1 MTTLDNAQAV
11 VEHMTGLGNAVQAR
25 HLMRFFKTGPGDYG
39 CGDKFLG
46 LTVPETRAVVSKCKS
61 LELNEIAKLLH
72 SPWHEVRLCG
82 LIVLVE

>member
-11 VEHMTGLGNAVQAR
+11 IDYMSGLGNAVQAR

-39 CGDKFLG
+39 YGDKFLG

-61 LELNEIAKLLH
+61 LELNEIAKLSH
-72 SPWHEVRLCG
+72 SPLHEVSLCG
-82 LIVLVE
+82 FILLV